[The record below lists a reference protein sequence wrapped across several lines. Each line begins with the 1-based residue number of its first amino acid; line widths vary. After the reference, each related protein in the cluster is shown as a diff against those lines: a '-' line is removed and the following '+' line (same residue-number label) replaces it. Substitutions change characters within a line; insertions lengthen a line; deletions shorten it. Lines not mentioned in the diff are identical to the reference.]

1 MPVLNDKP
9 VSSDAAAPVLQLAG
23 VAHRYGATAILTD
36 FSLSMARGEHRL
48 LIGPSGSGK
57 STLINL
63 ICGFLRPQEGIIR
76 VSGEPISDG
85 SEAKRD
91 AVRKAHIAVVFQ
103 ALRLVSALGVADN
116 LVLAARLADRQP
128 SRSEVH
134 DLLDELGIADKAH
147 ARPRQLSQGE
157 AQRAAIARALIA
169 RPALLIADEPTSAL
183 DRTNAETVAAMLLR
197 LADVHGTTLLIA
209 THDERLRPFF
219 PRVTELDAPAPGPAQ

>member
-1 MPVLNDKP
+1 MPGLNEKP
-9 VSSDAAAPVLQLAG
+9 VARDAAAPVLQLAG
-23 VAHRYGATAILTD
+23 IGYGYGATAILED

-76 VSGEPISDG
+76 VSGEPISEG
-85 SEAKRD
+85 REAKRD

-116 LVLAARLADRQP
+116 LGLAARLSDRRP
-128 SRSEVH
+128 SRSEIH
-134 DLLDELGIADKAH
+134 ALLDELGIAGKAH
-147 ARPRQLSQGE
+147 ARPHQLSQGE

-183 DRTNAETVAAMLLR
+183 DRANAETVAAMLLR
-197 LADVHGTTLLIA
+197 LADAHGTTLFIA

-219 PRVTELDAPAPGPAQ
+219 PRVTELEAPAPGPAR